1 MMDADNQKKDIA
13 SHLQTGILG
22 ERVAADYLQS
32 KGYTIVKR
40 NYRFLKYE
48 IDIIAKKDQYIVFV
62 EVKTRTE
69 FKGTQYGRP
78 SRAVDLEKRKNLVK
92 AAKSFINYLNIKGM
106 FYRFDVIEVYINTE
120 PITNEKN
127 FKVNHMLGVFGAGGR
142 LI

>member
-1 MMDADNQKKDIA
+1 MN
-13 SHLQTGILG
+13 ILEILTPKRIIGNFG
-22 ERVAADYLQS
+22 EKEAARMLRK
-32 KGYTIVKR
+32 KGYRILEQNYTAR
-40 NYRFLKYE
+40 NAE
-48 IDIIAKKDQYIVFV
+48 IDIIARRKDLTVFV

-69 FKGTQYGRP
+69 FKGSQYGRP

>member
-1 MMDADNQKKDIA
+1 MDADRSELSA
-13 SHLQTGILG
+13 HLQTGILG

-69 FKGTQYGRP
+69 FKGSKYGRP
-78 SRAVDLEKRKNLVK
+78 SAAVDLEKRKNLVK

-106 FYRFDVIEVYINTE
+106 FYRFDVVEVYVNTD
-120 PITNEKN
+120 PISKEKT
-127 FKVNHMLGVFGAGGR
+127 FKVNHMLGVFGAGGQ
-142 LI
+142 LK